1 MKSCGSN
8 PVFSAILSEK
18 GENWIMTPEEMSDLY
33 IRIAFHYESTVDRL
47 LGKGLLDKDSVDYH
61 RKTFYDS
68 LDEEKLRT
76 SQTIGSQIEI
86 MQRYVRAMVCGVMVS
101 LTKIAKQYTDDSPG
115 YVIQS
120 WMRSRNT
127 LEFLRQW
134 ENDMNGGFD
143 DRACEE
149 LIHEAHTTSLTVTPS
164 LWIRRTHAVGIY
176 VKQGKGGGVSAYPE
190 IAADF
195 RLWLDPTE
203 RLALV
208 RMVREIKTDARAT

>member
-1 MKSCGSN
+1 
-8 PVFSAILSEK
+8 
-18 GENWIMTPEEMSDLY
+18 MTPEEMSDLY
-33 IRIAFHYESTVDRL
+33 IRIAFHYESTIDRL
-47 LGKGLLDKDSVDYH
+47 VGKGLLDKDVVDSH

-68 LDEEKLRT
+68 LDEEKLRASQKIR
-76 SQTIGSQIEI
+76 SQTEI
-86 MQRYVRAMVCGVMVS
+86 MQHYVRAMVCGDMVS

-176 VKQGKGGGVSAYPE
+176 VKQGKGGGVNAYPE

-208 RMVREIKTDARAT
+208 RMVREIKTDTRAT

>member
-1 MKSCGSN
+1 
-8 PVFSAILSEK
+8 
-18 GENWIMTPEEMSDLY
+18 MTPEEMSDLY
-33 IRIAFHYESTVDRL
+33 IRIAFHYESTIDRL
-47 LGKGLLDKDSVDYH
+47 VGKGLLDKDVVDTH

-68 LDEEKLRT
+68 LDEEKLRASQKIR
-76 SQTIGSQIEI
+76 SQTEI
-86 MQRYVRAMVCGVMVS
+86 MQRYVRAMVCGAMVS

-195 RLWLDPTE
+195 RLWMDPME

-208 RMVREIKTDARAT
+208 RMVREMNTKDKAT